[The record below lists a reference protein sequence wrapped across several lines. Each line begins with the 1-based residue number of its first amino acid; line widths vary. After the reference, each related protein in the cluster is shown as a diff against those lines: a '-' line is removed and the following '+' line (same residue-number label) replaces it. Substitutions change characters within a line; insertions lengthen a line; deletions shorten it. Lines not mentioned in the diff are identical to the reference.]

1 MVYIVYKFWQKIY
14 KTFAIIIIIKKKEEK
29 FVKNYIYNLINTQFE
44 IMENKKL
51 IFVIHA
57 VTWKFDR
64 FIIFVISVQTMV
76 FERYTLV

>member
-1 MVYIVYKFWQKIY
+1 MYTNSDKKFIKLLL
-14 KTFAIIIIIKKKEEK
+14 IIIIKKKEEK